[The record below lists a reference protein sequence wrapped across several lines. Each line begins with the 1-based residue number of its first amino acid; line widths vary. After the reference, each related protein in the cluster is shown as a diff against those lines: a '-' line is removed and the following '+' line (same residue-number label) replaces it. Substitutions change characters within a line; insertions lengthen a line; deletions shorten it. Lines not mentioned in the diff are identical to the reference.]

1 MENIPQKLR
10 IYVYAVIFLG
20 ALMFFYFL
28 SSFTWGNF
36 SITSFLLFLTL
47 SIMSDSLP
55 VHTPKGGYVTVSF
68 AIYYA
73 AIILYGASF
82 ATLIAFLGDLLC
94 SKKQMGKLPWYKDWF
109 NKAELILA
117 VGLAGSAYEFFNPGL
132 EFSGTNLFWALSS
145 SFLVF
150 LALNVILVAMAMA
163 LAQDISL
170 WQIIL
175 VNMKWALPNL
185 IALAPLGI
193 LIALIYNAFGLLGV
207 ALLVIPLLIARH
219 SFQAYIDMRDMYLD
233 TIQSLAAAIDA
244 KDPYTKGHSERVA
257 DYSVKIARALKLPE
271 ARVEKLKYVALLHDI
286 GKMGIREQILNKPSM
301 LTVTEFDEMKK
312 HSVTGAEIVGK
323 VRRFQEE
330 TEIIRHH
337 HERWDGKG
345 YPDGLKGTA
354 IPLGARIVAVADTF
368 DAMTSDRPYRK
379 ALTPEEALKEIEKC
393 AGTQLDPDVVKL
405 FCEIFPSIAQ
415 DIALKKTTA
424 RQAEVAKTGGDADA
438 VGSSAPR
445 TFGGMVS

>member
-1 MENIPQKLR
+1 MQDLPLKLR
-10 IYVYAVIFLG
+10 IYVLAVIVAGFIFLFH
-20 ALMFFYFL
+20 ALAN
-28 SSFTWGNF
+28 FTWKSF
-36 SITSFLLFLTL
+36 SITGFLLFLVL
-47 SIMSDSLP
+47 AIISDSLP
-55 VHTPKGGYVTVSF
+55 VHMPRGGVVTVSF
-68 AIYYA
+68 AIYFA
-73 AIILYGASF
+73 AIILYGAAV
-82 ATLIAFLGDLLC
+82 ATLVAVLGDLLC
-94 SKKQMGKLPWYKDWF
+94 SKKQMGKLPWFKDLF
-109 NKAELILA
+109 NKAELILS
-117 VGLAGSAYEFFNPGL
+117 VGLAGVAYDFFSPSL
-132 EFSGTNLFWALSS
+132 KAFDLNLFLALASS
-145 SFLVF
+145 VLVF
-150 LALNVILVAMAMA
+150 LLINVSLVAMVVA
-163 LAQDISL
+163 LAQGISV
-170 WQIIL
+170 WQGVL
-175 VNMKWALPNL
+175 VNMKWAFPNFV
-185 IALAPLGI
+185 ALAPLGF
-193 LIALIYNAFGLLGV
+193 LIALIYAEFGFLGV
-207 ALLVIPLLIARH
+207 VLFVIPLLIARH
-219 SFQAYIDMRDMYLD
+219 SFQAYVDIRDMYLD